1 MSATDWGSVIP
12 VILGT
17 IAVMAGWPIVHHF
30 NLRREIAADKRKLR
44 VSYLLEAYRKLK
56 NAGNRSIRTE
66 SEHARAIESA
76 IADIQLLGTP
86 AQVNLAQEFAI
97 DFANN
102 GTASLDMILQSLRAS
117 LRAELELEEVGEILK
132 FLRTS

>member
-44 VSYLLEAYRKLK
+44 VSYLLEAYRKLE